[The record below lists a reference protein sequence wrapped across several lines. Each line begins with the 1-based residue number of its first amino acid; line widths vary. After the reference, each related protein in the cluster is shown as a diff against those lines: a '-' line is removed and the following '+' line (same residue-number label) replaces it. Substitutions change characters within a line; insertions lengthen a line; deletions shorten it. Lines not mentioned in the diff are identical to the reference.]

1 MKENPIKILIVD
13 DDEGNNN
20 VLRLTLIDE
29 YQVLLAGNS
38 HEALEILSD
47 KKEHHDIGA
56 IITDQRMPGMSGM
69 ELLKRSVKTHPLALR
84 IIVTGYPDLE
94 ALNKE
99 LGIIGIHKI
108 FYKPLTDQKIE
119 ELRQF
124 LRESIGK

>member
-1 MKENPIKILIVD
+1 MKENPVKILIVD

-20 VLRLTLIDE
+20 VLRLTLTDD
-29 YQVLLAGNS
+29 YRVLLARDS

-47 KKEHHDIGA
+47 KKEHHDIRA

-69 ELLKRSVKTHPLALR
+69 ELLKRSVKTHPHTLR
-84 IIVTGYPDLE
+84 IIVTGYPDLD

-99 LGIIGIHKI
+99 LDTIGIHKI

-119 ELRQF
+119 ELRHF
-124 LRESIGK
+124 LQESIGK

>member
-29 YQVLLAGNS
+29 YRVLLARDS
-38 HEALEILSD
+38 HEALEILSG
-47 KKEHHDIGA
+47 KKEYHDIGV
-56 IITDQRMPGMSGM
+56 IITDQRMPGMSGT
-69 ELLKRSVKTHPLALR
+69 ELLKRSVKTHPRALR

-94 ALNKE
+94 PLNKE
-99 LGIIGIHKI
+99 LDMMGIHKI